1 MAYRCD
7 NCGALI
13 DGVICE
19 YCGARNGIDIKDKTL
34 LQTQSERICPDCHTP
49 LTTHKLTGI
58 SNLYIDKCDS
68 CEGIFFDFGELETL
82 LKKETVYLGYK
93 DIRLQESL
101 QNNPLKTDTTIR
113 YKNCPVCNKKMHR
126 LNYQKRSGIIIDKCA
141 EHGFW
146 LDAGELRRIIE
157 WASLEGVRDF
167 SPEIKVTLKEIR
179 PAQTKQPIYGTK
191 SHPRTD
197 RTLVDSFMRYLY
209 GF

>member
-13 DGVICE
+13 DGVVCN
-19 YCGARNGIDIKDKTL
+19 YCGARNGIDLKEDSDY
-34 LQTQSERICPDCHTP
+34 QAQSDRICPNCQIP
-49 LTTHKLTGI
+49 LTTHKFTGI

-82 LKKETVYLGYK
+82 LKKETVYKGYK
-93 DIRLQESL
+93 DIRLQESI

-113 YKNCPVCNKKMHR
+113 YKDCPVCGKKMHR
-126 LNYQKRSGIIIDKCA
+126 LNYQKRSGVIIGKCA

-157 WASLEGVRDF
+157 WISLEGIKDF
-167 SPEIKVTLKEIR
+167 SPETKVTLKDIPPTRIKR
-179 PAQTKQPIYGTK
+179 PLYGTDSRFK
-191 SHPRTD
+191 SEGI
-197 RTLVDSFMRYLY
+197 LIDSFMRYLY